1 MADLA
6 DQLKPLWRVGDDLN
20 SGSLQRQALNKAAYE
35 IKLEA
40 LKQMGEVVGSDLQM
54 RNYPRGKKAKLR
66 KAGFGYELHGDTSA
80 TLNFRP
86 GGFWR
91 IVENGTTTHSVGAK
105 GRQTTKK
112 RYTGVPRKKDT
123 LKLYVFNG
131 NVRVGYPTVKGS
143 GPKGEPG
150 AKTVAA
156 IPEKWEDAFYDQLIK
171 RLK

>member
-40 LKQMGEVVGSDLQM
+40 LKQMVEVVGGDLQM
-54 RNYPRGKKAKLR
+54 RNYPRGKKGKLR

-91 IVENGTTTHSVGAK
+91 IVEDGTSQHTIGGQGRVTNK
-105 GRQTTKK
+105 GRRIGTRRETIIYAIDGQ
-112 RYTGVPRKKDT
+112 
-123 LKLYVFNG
+123 
-131 NVRVGYPTVKGS
+131 VRSGIRHVRGSRPKGS
-143 GPKGEPG
+143 PGKKTIKMIGPEWD
-150 AKTVAA
+150 
-156 IPEKWEDAFYDQLIK
+156 EAFQTQFDK
-171 RLK
+171 RLR